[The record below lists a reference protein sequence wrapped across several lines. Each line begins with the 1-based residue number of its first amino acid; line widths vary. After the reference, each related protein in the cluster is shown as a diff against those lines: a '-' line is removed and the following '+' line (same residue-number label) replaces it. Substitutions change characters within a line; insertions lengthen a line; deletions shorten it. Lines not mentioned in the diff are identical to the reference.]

1 MWRHD
6 RAPQK
11 TDGVSLMFGLLL
23 VLLAGAFLVD
33 DLTGL
38 DVDGR
43 WAAPVVLVLVG
54 AAGLLAT
61 LRPVITERSE
71 RDSTPP

>member
-1 MWRHD
+1 MWRHERD
-6 RAPQK
+6 
-11 TDGVSLMFGLLL
+11 TVSLMFGLLL

-43 WAAPVVLVLVG
+43 WAAPVVLIAVG
-54 AAGLLAT
+54 AVGLLSS
-61 LRPVITERSE
+61 LRAGERSW
-71 RDSTPP
+71 TAP

>member
-6 RAPQK
+6 RD
-11 TDGVSLMFGLLL
+11 TLSLMAGLLL
-23 VLLAGAFLVD
+23 VLLAGVFLLD

-43 WAAPVVLVLVG
+43 WAAPVVLIAVG
-54 AAGLLAT
+54 AVGLLSS
-61 LRPVITERSE
+61 LRSAE
-71 RDSTPP
+71 RDSTAP

>member
-6 RAPQK
+6 RDAL
-11 TDGVSLMFGLLL
+11 SLMSGLLL

-43 WAAPVVLVLVG
+43 WAAPLVLIAVG
-54 AAGLLAT
+54 AVGLLST
-61 LRPVITERSE
+61 LRSAE
-71 RDSTPP
+71 RDSTAP